1 MNVKKIVGILAIALV
16 IFFIVTSPTGGAAGF
31 LSSLGNI
38 LSNAASSI
46 ITFFTSVFS

>member
-1 MNVKKIVGILAIALV
+1 MKKIVGILAIALV
-16 IFFIVTSPTGGAAGF
+16 IFFIVTSPTGAAGF